1 MLTMQQPTTMNH
13 SPLGM
18 NIKSAMAA
26 NMGSSLFLFQGFHR
40 ISPHLLNTAASSSP
54 SSKSSSPSPNYFR
67 FELQCTRCRR
77 GECPICLDYN
87 SKVRIGYSTSSSRSS
102 SGMTK
107 KQARD
112 SSDGIQILKLDLC
125 SYSRKVD
132 LTRSL
137 LGKWVGASYSE
148 GDAAGSKPKEV
159 DFDGLMREL
168 RGHEVEFAL
177 VDKAEVEEEE
187 EQYEDSSAWES
198 RTQRLS
204 GSYQRGSHGYG
215 HGHGHARY
223 GSRSSSG
230 YYRL

>member
-1 MLTMQQPTTMNH
+1 
-13 SPLGM
+13 
-18 NIKSAMAA
+18 
-26 NMGSSLFLFQGFHR
+26 
-40 ISPHLLNTAASSSP
+40 
-54 SSKSSSPSPNYFR
+54 
-67 FELQCTRCRR
+67 
-77 GECPICLDYN
+77 
-87 SKVRIGYSTSSSRSS
+87 
-102 SGMTK
+102 MTK

-112 SSDGIQILKLDLC
+112 SSEGIQILKLDLC

-168 RGHEVEFAL
+168 RAAEVEVGL

-187 EQYEDSSAWES
+187 QYGYRGQYEDASAWES

-215 HGHGHARY
+215 YGYGHARY
-223 GSRSSSG
+223 GSGSSSG